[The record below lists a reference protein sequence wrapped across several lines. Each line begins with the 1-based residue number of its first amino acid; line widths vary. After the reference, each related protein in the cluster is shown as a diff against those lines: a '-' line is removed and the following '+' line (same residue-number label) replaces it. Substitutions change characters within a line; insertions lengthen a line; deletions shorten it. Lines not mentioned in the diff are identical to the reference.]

1 MVKTYEQ
8 AARIQAKRRAAEK
21 SGVAAAVKRFI
32 KRNPGQNDC
41 GLRAFN
47 T

>member
-8 AARIQAKRRAAEK
+8 AARIQKKRRDAEK
-21 SGVAAAVKRFI
+21 SGVAMAVKRFI
-32 KRNPGQNDC
+32 KRHPGQNDC
-41 GLRAFN
+41 GLRAYN